1 MQVIDIE
8 ASGLDPDLSY
18 PIEIGVYDT
27 KNPDASISFLIKPD
41 PAWEY
46 WDSNAESIH
55 NISRKLLE
63 KDGINLREA
72 CDRLNQSIAQIVI
85 SDAPDFDFM
94 WLQRLFD
101 KAAKPMRF
109 KVSGFYSFLTPE
121 QQNQLNRHLDIQE
134 RPHRALA
141 DARMIGQALRPFLDE

>member
-27 KNPDASISFLIKPD
+27 QHPETSISFLIKPD
-41 PAWEY
+41 ASWEY

-55 NISRKLLE
+55 NISRNLLDKE
-63 KDGINLREA
+63 GISLEDA
-72 CDRLNQSIAQIVI
+72 CDRLNLGIDQVVI
-85 SDAPDFDFM
+85 SDAPDFDYM

-101 KAAKPMRF
+101 KASKPMRF

-121 QQNQLNRHLDIQE
+121 QQSQLNRHLDIQE

-141 DARMIGQALRPFLDE
+141 DARMIGQALRPFLNE